1 MIGITLG
8 YLFRHTA
15 GIIMDDT
22 TVRIFDKNHRVAIG
36 KWFEDAVL
44 NYFDMP
50 ISNIELDV
58 DTNTLRVMLK

>member
-1 MIGITLG
+1 
-8 YLFRHTA
+8 
-15 GIIMDDT
+15 MDDT

-50 ISNIELDV
+50 LSNIELDV